1 MAALPPEPPDEQ
13 PPPPPPAIDA
23 EGGECPRCG
32 TPYAPFQEYCLECGL
47 RLPVSRGLIPVLAT
61 AWRRRVPWYPGDWIW
76 PVLLALVI
84 AALAAAIAILANRD
98 DGSPGLTQAA
108 TNESVPVG
116 TGTGPAPTEPTGT
129 NPVPSTTGTTE
140 TTPTQP
146 EPPPPPPP
154 TTGTIT
160 EWPVGQ
166 NGWTIVLSS
175 VPQSA
180 GRAGAVREARKA
192 IAAGLT
198 DVGVLNSSE
207 FSSLHSGYFVVFSGI
222 FDSEQ
227 EAKSSLDTAKST
239 YPQAYA
245 RQIVQ

>member
-1 MAALPPEPPDEQ
+1 M
-13 PPPPPPAIDA
+13 
-23 EGGECPRCG
+23 
-32 TPYAPFQEYCLECGL
+32 
-47 RLPVSRGLIPVLAT
+47 
-61 AWRRRVPWYPGDWIW
+61 
-76 PVLLALVI
+76 
-84 AALAAAIAILANRD
+84 
-98 DGSPGLTQAA
+98 
-108 TNESVPVG
+108 
-116 TGTGPAPTEPTGT
+116 
-129 NPVPSTTGTTE
+129 
-140 TTPTQP
+140 
-146 EPPPPPPP
+146 
-154 TTGTIT
+154 
-160 EWPVGQ
+160 
-166 NGWTIVLSS
+166 LSS